1 MRKTPETILALDPGL
16 RELGYAVLS
25 GKRLLTTGVLS
36 LRLIPPG
43 RRLGRVE
50 ESIGAWS
57 RAYHPR
63 TLILENVPKRPLD
76 ALAGLPALGRL
87 LQRLARRRR
96 LKTAAYSAK
105 AVRREIVGNG
115 WAGKREVAEAIV
127 ARFPDLR
134 VHLKQTTKGR
144 QSYWANMFDAIAL
157 ALYHQS
163 LGQPPSRSRS
173 SG

>member
-1 MRKTPETILALDPGL
+1 MRKNPDTILALDPGL

-25 GKRLLTTGVLS
+25 GKRLLISGVLS
-36 LRLIPPG
+36 LRAVPPR
-43 RRLGRVE
+43 RRLRSVE
-50 ESIGAWS
+50 ESLGAWN

-63 TLILENVPKRPLD
+63 VLVLESIPKRPLD
-76 ALAGLPALGRL
+76 TIAGLPALGRL
-87 LQRLARRRR
+87 LRSFARNRRI
-96 LKTAAYSAK
+96 KMSAYSAK
-105 AVRREIVGNG
+105 TVRRAIVGNG
-115 WAGKREVAEAIV
+115 WAGKRQVAEAIA

-163 LGQPPSRSRS
+163 LDQPPSRSRFS
-173 SG
+173 D